1 MAKRKQATK
10 SEKQANKESIAEL
23 GILLKYYHEQLDSG
37 FEKTRQNLK
46 TKIKNLQEELISLD
60 IKEKETPARIQRY
73 EKQLKKV
80 KESIKISEVSPLVD
94 KANRVAAQLA
104 DLRSQISGLELSEED
119 LQLLRNLM

>member
-60 IKEKETPARIQRY
+60 IKEKETPARDR
-73 EKQLKKV
+73 KSV
-80 KESIKISEVSPLVD
+80 V
-94 KANRVAAQLA
+94 
-104 DLRSQISGLELSEED
+104 
-119 LQLLRNLM
+119 